1 MHHIDDVITFRSSCH
16 CNLHESQ
23 WQSWNMTDR
32 LFMQQAWTGAMTD
45 VTYDVQMDGEITG
58 ILCR

>member
-1 MHHIDDVITFRSSCH
+1 MY
-16 CNLHESQ
+16 ESQ